1 MAKKKEITARL
12 MRLTW
17 NRFNWERPQG
27 HVWSKS
33 KQGDTAYAYEHQYG
47 FGHEEWLFNLD
58 FNFEGYQYGY
68 IRGVDDMPSDDK
80 VIEKVILFTIN
91 NENKARYLVGEL
103 RKVEILDDDLD
114 YQDQF
119 EKELNIVIDQLKE
132 VKADYKSAKKEGYW
146 VNVRFKMEDAFLYSD
161 LIRSPFLDKNEKSYR
176 RFKPFKLT
184 ADQESELALEAIK
197 SPSFKF
203 NPGEIIFSGSHKRI
217 TSQSKK
223 DITRSHSSLTQDL
236 YKYHKNFLKVD
247 PEFLSAEKSTVG
259 DCIVDFAINEK
270 GLVSIFE
277 AKTSSTGLLNFRQA
291 LGQLFEYAFLDNGIK
306 IKKLV
311 IVGPVKLKDFENSY
325 LNQIR
330 SVISVRLEYWAYQK
344 NEKDLENRFLIY

>member
-1 MAKKKEITARL
+1 MAKKKEITSRL

-17 NRFNWERPQG
+17 NKYNWEKPQG
-27 HVWSKS
+27 HVWSKE
-33 KQGDTAYAYEHQYG
+33 KQGDSAYAYEHQYG
-47 FGHEEWLFNLD
+47 FGHEEWLFNQD

-68 IRGVDDMPSDDK
+68 IRGVDDMPGDEK

-91 NENKARYLVGEL
+91 EDTKARYLVGEL
-103 RKVEILDDDLD
+103 RKVEILDEDLD
-114 YQDQF
+114 YQNQF
-119 EKELNIVIDQLKE
+119 ERELSIVIDQLKE
-132 VKADYKSAKKEGYW
+132 VKAEYKIAKKDGLW

-161 LIRSPFLDKNEKSYR
+161 LIKSPYLDKNEKKYR

-184 ADQESELALEAIK
+184 ADEESKLGLEVIK

-203 NPGEIIFSGSHKRI
+203 NSGEIIFSDSHKRN
-217 TSQSKK
+217 TRQSTK

-236 YKYHKNFLKVD
+236 YKYHKNVLKID

-259 DCIVDFAINEK
+259 DCIVDFAIMEK

-277 AKTSSTGLLNFRQA
+277 AKTSSIGLLNFRQA
-291 LGQLFEYAFLDNGIK
+291 LGQLFEYAFLDNEIK

-311 IVGPVKLKDFENSY
+311 IVGPVKLKEFESTY

-330 SVISVRLEYWAYQK
+330 SVISVKIEYWAYQK
-344 NEKDLENRFLIY
+344 SEKDIKNRFLIY